1 MVPALSWAN
10 ALGHRRAEVAP
21 FLIGFVTFSLLYAVQ
36 PLLPLL
42 AHAFVLGPADSA
54 LALSASTGML
64 AVSIVLTAWKG
75 QGIDRRTLMLL
86 AIGLSIG
93 CHALSALSTHWA
105 VFVLCRGVLGLC
117 LGAVPAT
124 AMAHVADTTPPARLA
139 SAMGLYVAGTALG
152 GMSGRVGISA
162 LSDLWGW
169 RSALGLHAGLALL
182 AWGLIAWAMPAA
194 SSHMPAGPGHSPRMK
209 GPVKPTAPS
218 VRQWLRERRSLLPL
232 FLCGGLASGLF
243 VATYNYAGFR
253 LLQAPFALSTTEVG
267 LIFLCYLCGVASSS
281 LSGRWVQRW
290 GWARVQW
297 ASCAITALGLGLS
310 LSEHLGAVVLA
321 LCLMTWGFFTL
332 HSLCSGRVGQ
342 DSGPHRA
349 QATALYLLSYYVGAS
364 LFGYLAGWLWDHG
377 QWPGLCLGLA
387 AMLLAFMALLRGLGA
402 RAAQPNKSPQP

>member
-1 MVPALSWAN
+1 MASRQSGAMVPALSWAS
-10 ALGHRRAEVAP
+10 AVGHRRTEVAP

-36 PLLPLL
+36 PLLPVL
-42 AHAFVLGPADSA
+42 AHAFALGPADSA

-64 AVSIVLTAWKG
+64 AVSIVLTAWRG

-93 CHALSALSTHWA
+93 CHALSALSSHWA

-152 GMSGRVGISA
+152 GMTGRVGISA

-182 AWGLIAWAMPAA
+182 AWGLIAWAMPTTSRARA
-194 SSHMPAGPGHSPRMK
+194 HPPEPRM
-209 GPVKPTAPS
+209 APAKRPM
-218 VRQWLRERRSLLPL
+218 RQWLRERPSLLPL
-232 FLCGGLASGLF
+232 FWCGGLASGLF

-253 LLQAPFALSTTEVG
+253 LLRGPFALSTTEVG

-297 ASCAITALGLGLS
+297 ASCAITVLGLGLS
-310 LSEHLGAVVLA
+310 LHEHLISFVLA

-342 DSGPHRA
+342 DSGPHREIGRA
-349 QATALYLLSYYVGAS
+349 SCRERVCLLV
-364 LFGYLAGWLWDHG
+364 
-377 QWPGLCLGLA
+377 
-387 AMLLAFMALLRGLGA
+387 
-402 RAAQPNKSPQP
+402 